1 MCLSLLVLSTGSGC
15 SLTRESTDTL
25 RSPLEQLLLSQ
36 SLARSFAETQI
47 PFNPGTTIIVEA
59 NGYSSDTYV
68 AKAAF
73 ENWLSQQG
81 FSVKND
87 RTQADYTFRLNIQSL
102 GTETDMTF
110 FGVPPI
116 SGTFIPVSLPEL
128 SLYKAIEQVGYTR
141 IVINVFKTD
150 EHQYI
155 TTLPL
160 LEGQVF
166 YTNYT
171 FLFVLSWK
179 NTDLNPPPPT

>member
-1 MCLSLLVLSTGSGC
+1 M
-15 SLTRESTDTL
+15 
-25 RSPLEQLLLSQ
+25 
-36 SLARSFAETQI
+36 
-47 PFNPGTTIIVEA
+47 VEA
-59 NGYSSDTYV
+59 NGYSSDAYV
-68 AKAAF
+68 AKTAF
-73 ENWLSQQG
+73 EHWLSQKG

-87 RTQADYTFRLNIQSL
+87 RKQADYTLRLNIQSL

-116 SGTFIPVSLPEL
+116 SGTFIPIALPEL
-128 SLYKAIEQVGYTR
+128 SLFKAIEQVGYAR
-141 IVINVFKTD
+141 IVIDIFKT
-150 EHQYI
+150 EGQQYM
-155 TTLPL
+155 TTLPM